1 MTVRLQFAPL
11 VLTLDRPTL
20 IFYNFCLVE
29 NHLQWELDRLDENSE
44 CKISG
49 FKLGL
54 FNSESDKV
62 PSVMSPSVVSDPT
75 RGELVHESKL
85 SNDDRKRDFIFR
97 E

>member
-1 MTVRLQFAPL
+1 MRFH
-11 VLTLDRPTL
+11 
-20 IFYNFCLVE
+20 E
-29 NHLQWELDRLDENSE
+29 E

-49 FKLGL
+49 FTLGL
-54 FNSESDKV
+54 LNSESDKV
-62 PSVMSPSVVSDPT
+62 SQSIMSDPT

>member
-1 MTVRLQFAPL
+1 M
-11 VLTLDRPTL
+11 
-20 IFYNFCLVE
+20 E
-29 NHLQWELDRLDENSE
+29 NHLQWELDRIDENSE
-44 CKISG
+44 CEISG

-62 PSVMSPSVVSDPT
+62 SPSVMSSDPT